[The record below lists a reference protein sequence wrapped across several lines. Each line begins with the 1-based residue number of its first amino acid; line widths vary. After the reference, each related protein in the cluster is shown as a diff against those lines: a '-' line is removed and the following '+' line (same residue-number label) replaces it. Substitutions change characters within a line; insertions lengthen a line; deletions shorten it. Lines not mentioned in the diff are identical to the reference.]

1 MPEMEKTEFKFPDEQ
16 EDQGKPLEAAG
27 EDDVEYIIE
36 DDTPPEDRNVKP
48 MPKEIVEKLE
58 TADEDSEDL
67 DPKSQKERIHQ
78 YKKVWND
85 ERRRA
90 EAAEREREAAFEAL
104 QKLNE
109 ENKKLRAQYNA
120 GEKTYIETV
129 QNAADTELVMAKRE
143 YKEALESGDA
153 DRIVE
158 AQAKV
163 SEATFKAQQVRQYR
177 PSALQEQENE
187 VQIPQRQESAPKVD
201 AKTQAWLDD
210 NPWYGSKK
218 AMSNFAVGIHE
229 ELVDEYGPNV
239 VGTDQYFKHID
250 KTMRKKFP
258 EYFETLEESSQAE
271 PQPEPQIAQEKAK
284 PSTVVA
290 PATRSTSSKQVR
302 LKQSQMAIIKKFG
315 LTPEVYAREQRKLE
329 ASNG

>member
-1 MPEMEKTEFKFPDEQ
+1 MAEFEKEQFKFPDEV
-16 EDQGKPLEAAG
+16 EDKGKPLEAAA
-27 EDDVEYIIE
+27 EDVEYIVE
-36 DDTPPEDRNVKP
+36 DDTPPEDRGQKP
-48 MPKEIVEKLE
+48 MPTEVVKKLE
-58 TADEDSEDL
+58 VADEDQEEL
-67 DPKSQKERIHQ
+67 DPKAQKERIKQ

-90 EAAEREREAAFEAL
+90 EAAERERQAAFEAL
-104 QKLNE
+104 ERLNA
-109 ENKKLRAQYNA
+109 ENRRLKEQYSA

-129 QNAADTELVMAKRE
+129 QNAADTDLAMAKRE

-158 AQAKV
+158 AQARV
-163 SEATFKAQQVRQYR
+163 SEATFKAQQAKQFR
-177 PSALQEQENE
+177 PTALQEQENA
-187 VQIPQRQESAPKVD
+187 VQIPQRQESTPKVD
-201 AKTQAWLDD
+201 AKTQSWLDE

-258 EYFETLEESSQAE
+258 EYFETMEEGSQAE
-271 PQPEPQIAQEKAK
+271 PELEPQTAPKAK

-302 LKQSQMAIIKKFG
+302 LKTSQMAIIKKFG
-315 LTPEVYAREQRKLE
+315 LTPEIYAREQQKLE